1 MSNWRQLTQCWHQRT
16 SCRATS
22 SRPDLLRRGGVRV
35 LQIMLPQQ
43 IFPLIVAVW
52 RTDDDV
58 GVLWIRDVVILVV
71 GLEVRGYLVVEFDQ
85 DHRTVNPVVED
96 GALVRL
102 AHPRGPRP
110 GGVTQQ

>member
-1 MSNWRQLTQCWHQRT
+1 MSNWRQLTRCWDQRT

-43 IFPLIVAVW
+43 IFPVVVAVR

-58 GVLWIRDVVILVV
+58 DVLWIRSVGILGV
-71 GLEVRGYLVVEFDQ
+71 GLEVRGHLVVELDQ
-85 DHRTVNPVVED
+85 DYRTVNTVVED
-96 GALVRL
+96 STIVGL
-102 AHPRGPRP
+102 AHPREP
-110 GGVTQQ
+110 GLVE